1 MVGISWGFLDIL
13 KFQFYSDECVWSRGG
28 LRASVCSSVFLGGY
42 QWLALS
48 LWNIYQPVLCLND
61 RVRIPRLVM
70 KPGREEEG
78 EKKKEKE
85 KKNGLLR
92 EERRGDEKKKRHRQ
106 SRRQRLSWVRGAE
119 GWQGITFLGKQHRIM
134 PSTLFNSESLPK
146 HSARPSPATSATH
159 VRARTA
165 HPSPAPSPS
174 PTRSFLCFY
183 N

>member
-78 EKKKEKE
+78 GEKKEKE
-85 KKNGLLR
+85 KKMDCWER
-92 EERRGDEKKKRHRQ
+92 KEEGMKKKRKRHRQ

-159 VRARTA
+159 VRAHTA
-165 HPSPAPSPS
+165 HPFPRPVPVSHP
-174 PTRSFLCFY
+174 FLFMFL
-183 N
+183 

>member
-78 EKKKEKE
+78 GEKKGKG